1 MFAWIRS
8 SGTCCYFWL
17 QIGWDYIFVNEAHVS
32 LFKEKQSFF
41 FFFVLLPW
49 CLWWLLSRASL
60 VKHNFWPVAN
70 VVLAPTSA
78 HPFCSASSSH
88 CPWAQ
93 KKVHCA
99 GREQVKRSLVLVSA
113 MCCIWNTHLP
123 PGFASGAGFLLRL
136 CWAGV
141 GFGWVLWLA
150 QVEAL
155 WTPGWLELPNSNPS
169 ITGRSKP
176 EHNVTEN
183 IWLVQSCKKN
193 TSKLYLNIYNPAAS
207 LLFWLRCCDFYLY
220 LWLFIEL
227 CPLNALYCFKIIT
240 LSNCSFK
247 ISMVFSFCIVSP
259 ELCLIVKLEPSSR
272 TSASSNGV

>member
-1 MFAWIRS
+1 MLYIIYTLNLVTVLLLQDLCILS
-8 SGTCCYFWL
+8 SDVCLNPFQWNML
-17 QIGWDYIFVNEAHVS
+17 LFLIANWMRLYICKWSTRVPFQRKANN
-32 LFKEKQSFF
+32 LFF
-41 FFFVLLPW
+41 FFFVLLLW
-49 CLWWLLSRASL
+49 CLWWLLSQASL

-70 VVLAPTSA
+70 VVLAPTNA

-99 GREQVKRSLVLVSA
+99 GRERVKRGLVLVSA

-141 GFGWVLWLA
+141 GFGPALWLA

-155 WTPGWLELPNSNPS
+155 WTPGWLGLPNSNPS

-183 IWLVQSCKKN
+183 IWLVQSCK
-193 TSKLYLNIYNPAAS
+193 
-207 LLFWLRCCDFYLY
+207 
-220 LWLFIEL
+220 
-227 CPLNALYCFKIIT
+227 
-240 LSNCSFK
+240 
-247 ISMVFSFCIVSP
+247 
-259 ELCLIVKLEPSSR
+259 
-272 TSASSNGV
+272 